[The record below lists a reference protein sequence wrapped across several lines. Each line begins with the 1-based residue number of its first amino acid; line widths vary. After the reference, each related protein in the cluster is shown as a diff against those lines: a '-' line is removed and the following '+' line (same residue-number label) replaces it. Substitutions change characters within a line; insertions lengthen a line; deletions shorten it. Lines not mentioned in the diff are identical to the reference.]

1 MPKASDLGLRKVQ
14 NLPLQHG
21 STLRE
26 SQSVNQLQRET
37 ILDNP
42 RPRLKP
48 RNEFDHSFS
57 FKGKE
62 THFSSRTISVR

>member
-37 ILDNP
+37 ILG
-42 RPRLKP
+42 
-48 RNEFDHSFS
+48 
-57 FKGKE
+57 KG
-62 THFSSRTISVR
+62 

>member
-1 MPKASDLGLRKVQ
+1 VPKASDLGLRKVQ

-21 STLRE
+21 STYFERIPE
-26 SQSVNQLQRET
+26 CQPEG
-37 ILDNP
+37 DNP
-42 RPRLKP
+42 RPRLKT

>member
-26 SQSVNQLQRET
+26 SQSVNQRET
-37 ILDNP
+37 IL
-42 RPRLKP
+42 
-48 RNEFDHSFS
+48 
-57 FKGKE
+57 GQG
-62 THFSSRTISVR
+62 

>member
-26 SQSVNQLQRET
+26 SQSVNQSLWQRET
-37 ILDNP
+37 IL
-42 RPRLKP
+42 
-48 RNEFDHSFS
+48 
-57 FKGKE
+57 GQG
-62 THFSSRTISVR
+62 